1 MLDITYYYVEEF
13 VSNPE
18 PHWMRV
24 NPRGYEH
31 HNYGLQDKAQA
42 EEFVQKAKARW
53 EEYLAKQEQTDHIQR
68 LDRSSDWRIVEETV
82 TFTHVSEYLY
92 TDIRAYEIVKV
103 VSDKTLEIRPMKS
116 KHSCAN
122 LEFTPGG
129 FSGHF
134 QNQRNQEVAYESDP
148 EAPTMRI
155 RKKRGSLE
163 SWGAGRVQ
171 FGLTTEPHA
180 FHDFNF

>member
-1 MLDITYYYVEEF
+1 
-13 VSNPE
+13 
-18 PHWMRV
+18 
-24 NPRGYEH
+24 
-31 HNYGLQDKAQA
+31 
-42 EEFVQKAKARW
+42 
-53 EEYLAKQEQTDHIQR
+53 
-68 LDRSSDWRIVEETV
+68 V

-134 QNQRNQEVAYESDP
+134 QNQRNQEVTYESDP